1 MHKRI
6 PHSQKNMFYKVI
18 FLFLLAVVSSQ
29 AFSKQTELMRVGAT
43 EIKYRL
49 GVPITFS
56 IETRQRAAM
65 KQSEFELFRDSGY
78 PFGATTLDDSVIAN
92 IRVQWGTLPVTYL
105 ATSAVSDLFNSTS
118 VAILLKGQHL
128 LMIIDGGD
136 ASSSYQ
142 AELEIAPHGVVARR
156 VFHRLSGYQE
166 TSVYSFPKEYVEAVS
181 RDAKRNVN
189 DEQNKLK
196 GSNATK

>member
-1 MHKRI
+1 M
-6 PHSQKNMFYKVI
+6 QNMLYKI
-18 FLFLLAVVSSQ
+18 TFFFLLAIVSSQ
-29 AFSKQTELMRVGAT
+29 AFSKQTELLRVGMT
-43 EIKYRL
+43 EVKYRL
-49 GVPITFS
+49 GVPVIFN

-65 KQSEFELFRDSGY
+65 RQSEFELFRDSGY

-92 IRVQWGTLPVTYL
+92 IRVQWGNLPITYL
-105 ATSAVSDLFNSTS
+105 ATSAVSDLFNPTS

-142 AELEIAPHGVVARR
+142 AELEIAPYGVVARR

-166 TSVYSFPKEYVEAVS
+166 TSIYSFPSEYVEAVS

-189 DEQNKLK
+189 EEHVKPK
-196 GSNATK
+196 GSNASK